1 MANSKGFTL
10 LEVVVAVVIL
20 SVSLTVII
28 QIYANYIRYLRTDT
42 QQIESIQK
50 VKRYIYHITE
60 TDSSLPEIKVETK
73 ETKYGISKEIF
84 LIDDNEVL
92 FRYNF

>member
-1 MANSKGFTL
+1 MTNNKGFTL

-28 QIYANYIRYLRTDT
+28 QIYTNYIKHLRADT
-42 QQIESIQK
+42 EQIESIQK

-60 TDSSLPEIKVETK
+60 IDSPIPKIKVETK

-84 LIDDNEVL
+84 LIDENEVL
-92 FRYNF
+92 FRYKF